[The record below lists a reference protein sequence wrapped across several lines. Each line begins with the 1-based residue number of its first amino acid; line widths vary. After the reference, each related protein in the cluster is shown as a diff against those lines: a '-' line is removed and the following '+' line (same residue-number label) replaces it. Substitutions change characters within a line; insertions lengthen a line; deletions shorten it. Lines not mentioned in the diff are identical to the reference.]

1 MGQICGPSVLCDLD
15 KSAAPT
21 DRHWSSHAAAQ
32 AHGLSSDEAARKV
45 DQLGLELRML
55 KDDNYRIREEQLRLE
70 KELKAN
76 GAGLQWRQSGGG
88 GMDGG
93 SFLGVGMEG
102 RGGNGSFLGV
112 GMEGHGGRRRDDGS
126 FVGVGMPGSNTG
138 SFVGV
143 GMDGH
148 SSAAAYQNHRRG
160 PDSDQQQQ
168 LRYMKEV
175 VRQLQAENSRL
186 RGGKAGPG
194 SPNPSHGGSQ
204 GSQGVSE
211 EEYRK
216 LQRQLKGLQQ
226 QHLQQVQRT
235 RQWQGNGSASASTA
249 ISGVSTPLGSTTH
262 GLGMED
268 PRALRAQFEAL
279 QREQEELRGK
289 VRRLAHNS

>member
-15 KSAAPT
+15 KTGPSE
-21 DRHWSSHAAAQ
+21 RHWSSHAAAQ
-32 AHGLSSDEAARKV
+32 AHALTSDEAARKV

-76 GAGLQWRQSGGG
+76 GQGLQWRGGG
-88 GMDGG
+88 GLDSG
-93 SFLGVGMEG
+93 SFLGVGMDG
-102 RGGNGSFLGV
+102 RSGNGGSFLGV
-112 GMEGHGGRRRDDGS
+112 GMEGHGGRRDRD
-126 FVGVGMPGSNTG
+126 VG

-143 GMDGH
+143 GMDGR
-148 SSAAAYQNHRRG
+148 SAAAAYQNHRQG
-160 PDSDQQQQ
+160 PDSEQQQQ

-186 RGGKAGPG
+186 RGKAGVG
-194 SPNPSHGGSQ
+194 SPNRSHGGS
-204 GSQGVSE
+204 SAVSE

-216 LQRQLKGLQQ
+216 LQRHLKGLQQ
-226 QHLQQVQRT
+226 QHLQQVQRA
-235 RQWQGNGSASASTA
+235 RQWQGAGSASASTA
-249 ISGVSTPLGSTTH
+249 ISGVSTPLGSSQY
-262 GLGMED
+262 GLGSED

-289 VRRLAHNS
+289 VRRLAHNC